1 MKKVIKL
8 IISFIAIVVLL
19 MYFNIIWKSPSH
31 YKVNKSTN
39 LEEPIMD
46 MKAYE
51 EIWQTHRRPYIYT
64 VKSSN
69 GGKVTIVGVEHT
81 NDPNNSQFDTI
92 NKLWK
97 ELNPS
102 VAFVE
107 GRMGFMFTWF
117 MNPIEKY
124 GESGLVSSLAKKD
137 NVSLYTWEPTR
148 DDEIPIL
155 LKKHSADK
163 IAMFYSFRAYFSNI
177 KGKENI
183 NKEKELQSYLDDR
196 TDYKHIRGI
205 YTSWQELDSVWSND
219 YPNIKWREYS
229 TGIGWPEGY
238 LHDIWNSSNLARDE
252 HLVQSVIEQVEKGEN
267 VFVTVGSSHAP
278 RIEKTLIKAIK

>member
-1 MKKVIKL
+1 MKKVI
-8 IISFIAIVVLL
+8 IIILSFITIVVLL
-19 MYFNIIWKSPSH
+19 MYFNVIWKSPSH
-31 YKVNKSTN
+31 YKVNKSTL

-51 EIWQTHRRPYIYT
+51 DIWQTHRRPYIYSIE
-64 VKSSN
+64 SSK
-69 GGKVTIVGVEHT
+69 GGKVTIAGVEHT
-81 NDPNNSQFDTI
+81 NDLNNSQFDTI

-97 ELNPS
+97 EVNPS

-137 NVSLYTWEPTR
+137 NISLYTWEPTR

-155 LKKHSADK
+155 LKKHPADK
-163 IAMFYSFRAYFSNI
+163 IALFYSFRAYFSNI
-177 KGKENI
+177 KGKEKI

-205 YTSWQELDSVWSND
+205 YTSWKELDSVWSND
-219 YPNIKWREYS
+219 YPNIKWRDYS
-229 TGIGWPEGY
+229 TGIGWPKGY
-238 LHDIWNSSNLARDE
+238 LHDIWNNSNLARDE
-252 HLVQSVIEQVEKGEN
+252 HLIQSVIELVEKGEN
-267 VFVTVGSSHAP
+267 VFVTVGASHAP
-278 RIEKTLIKAIK
+278 RIEKTLLKAIK